1 MRRYDDEE
9 RLKILETKRKKY
21 FGDEKNNDIQWFQ
34 QVKTMQEVDIRIH
47 QMRKEKEKRISGKLV

>member
-21 FGDEKNNDIQWFQ
+21 FGDEKNNDIQ
-34 QVKTMQEVDIRIH
+34 
-47 QMRKEKEKRISGKLV
+47 